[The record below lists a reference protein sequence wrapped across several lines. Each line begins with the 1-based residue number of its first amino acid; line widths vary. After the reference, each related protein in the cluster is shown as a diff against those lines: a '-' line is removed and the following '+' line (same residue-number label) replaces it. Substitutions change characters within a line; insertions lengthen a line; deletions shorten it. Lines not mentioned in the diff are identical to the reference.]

1 MSDDRVV
8 LRMPQLGNGIETAVI
23 EEWLIEIDEAV
34 ERGEPVVVVE
44 SDKASSELE
53 APVTGT
59 LAAVLA
65 PDGVE
70 VEIGQALAE
79 FAPGPEA
86 AR

>member
-1 MSDDRVV
+1 VSDDRVV

-44 SDKASSELE
+44 TDKASSELE

-59 LAAVLA
+59 LAAVLT

-70 VEIGQALAE
+70 VEVGQPLAE
-79 FAPGPEA
+79 FEPAQGA

>member
-23 EEWLIEIDEAV
+23 EEWLVEVDEAV
-34 ERGEPVVVVE
+34 QRGEPVVVVE

-70 VEIGQALAE
+70 VEVGQPLAE
-79 FAPGPEA
+79 FAPAPGA
-86 AR
+86 AQ

>member
-1 MSDDRVV
+1 VSDDRVV

-23 EEWLIEIDEAV
+23 EEWLVDVDEAV
-34 ERGEPVVVVE
+34 EQGEPVVVVE

-79 FAPGPEA
+79 FAPAPEA
-86 AR
+86 AS